1 MSKESTDIVGQ
12 IMAFEQG
19 ELDNEEV
26 YSLFQFLLDSGMIH
40 SLQGSYQRMA
50 EDLLLAG
57 VIEMPQHR
65 NQEREMFSYEE
76 VMFIVSSIVF
86 MVVLGACWYAGR

>member
-1 MSKESTDIVGQ
+1 MSKESTDIVGK
-12 IMAFEQG
+12 IMAFEEG

-50 EDLLLAG
+50 EELLLAG
-57 VIEMPQHR
+57 VIHMPAH
-65 NQEREMFSYEE
+65 NH
-76 VMFIVSSIVF
+76 
-86 MVVLGACWYAGR
+86 

>member
-1 MSKESTDIVGQ
+1 MSKQSTDIVGK

-50 EDLLLAG
+50 EELLLAG
-57 VIEMPQHR
+57 MISMPAHKH
-65 NQEREMFSYEE
+65 
-76 VMFIVSSIVF
+76 
-86 MVVLGACWYAGR
+86 

>member
-1 MSKESTDIVGQ
+1 VSKESTDIVGK

-19 ELDNEEV
+19 NLDNEEV

-50 EDLLLAG
+50 EELLLAG
-57 VIEMPQHR
+57 MIHMPDHKH
-65 NQEREMFSYEE
+65 
-76 VMFIVSSIVF
+76 
-86 MVVLGACWYAGR
+86 

>member
-1 MSKESTDIVGQ
+1 MQDIVGQ

-19 ELDNEEV
+19 ELEDGEV
-26 YSLFQFLLDSGMIH
+26 YALFQFLLDSGMIY

-57 VIEMPQHR
+57 VIEQPEH
-65 NQEREMFSYEE
+65 NH
-76 VMFIVSSIVF
+76 
-86 MVVLGACWYAGR
+86 

>member
-1 MSKESTDIVGQ
+1 MSKASTDIVGK

-26 YSLFQFLLDSGMIH
+26 YTLFQFLLDSGMIH

-50 EDLLLAG
+50 EELLLAG
-57 VIEMPQHR
+57 MIHMPDHKH
-65 NQEREMFSYEE
+65 
-76 VMFIVSSIVF
+76 
-86 MVVLGACWYAGR
+86 

>member
-1 MSKESTDIVGQ
+1 MSKESTDIVGK

-26 YSLFQFLLDSGMIH
+26 YALFQFLLDSGMIY

-57 VIEMPQHR
+57 VIQMP
-65 NQEREMFSYEE
+65 NQRH
-76 VMFIVSSIVF
+76 
-86 MVVLGACWYAGR
+86 

>member
-1 MSKESTDIVGQ
+1 MAKESTDIVGK

-19 ELDNEEV
+19 ELNNEEV

-57 VIEMPQHR
+57 VINMPTQRH
-65 NQEREMFSYEE
+65 
-76 VMFIVSSIVF
+76 
-86 MVVLGACWYAGR
+86 

>member
-1 MSKESTDIVGQ
+1 MEDVVGKIMS
-12 IMAFEQG
+12 FEEG

-26 YSLFQFLLDSGMIH
+26 FALFQFLLDSGMIY

-57 VIEMPQHR
+57 KIEMPKH
-65 NQEREMFSYEE
+65 NH
-76 VMFIVSSIVF
+76 
-86 MVVLGACWYAGR
+86 

>member
-1 MSKESTDIVGQ
+1 MSKESTDIVGK

-19 ELDNEEV
+19 ELENEEV
-26 YSLFQFLLDSGMIH
+26 YALFQFLLDSGMIY

-57 VIEMPQHR
+57 VIEMPSQR
-65 NQEREMFSYEE
+65 F
-76 VMFIVSSIVF
+76 
-86 MVVLGACWYAGR
+86 

>member
-1 MSKESTDIVGQ
+1 LSKESTDIVGK

-19 ELDNEEV
+19 ELENEEV
-26 YSLFQFLLDSGMIH
+26 YALFQFLLDSGMIH

-57 VIEMPQHR
+57 VIEMPRHR
-65 NQEREMFSYEE
+65 N
-76 VMFIVSSIVF
+76 
-86 MVVLGACWYAGR
+86 

>member
-1 MSKESTDIVGQ
+1 MSKESTDIVGK

-26 YSLFQFLLDSGMIH
+26 YTLFQFLLDSGMIH

-50 EDLLLAG
+50 EELLLAG
-57 VIEMPQHR
+57 MIQMPAHKH
-65 NQEREMFSYEE
+65 
-76 VMFIVSSIVF
+76 
-86 MVVLGACWYAGR
+86 

>member
-1 MSKESTDIVGQ
+1 MSKASMDIVGK

-26 YSLFQFLLDSGMIH
+26 YTLFQFLLDSGMIH

-50 EDLLLAG
+50 EELLLAG
-57 VIEMPQHR
+57 MIHMPDHKH
-65 NQEREMFSYEE
+65 QEKKCFHTKK
-76 VMFIVSSIVF
+76 
-86 MVVLGACWYAGR
+86 

>member
-1 MSKESTDIVGQ
+1 MSKESTDIVGK

-50 EDLLLAG
+50 EELLLAG
-57 VIEMPQHR
+57 IISMPDHKH
-65 NQEREMFSYEE
+65 
-76 VMFIVSSIVF
+76 
-86 MVVLGACWYAGR
+86 

>member
-1 MSKESTDIVGQ
+1 MSKETMDIVGK

-19 ELDNEEV
+19 ELENEEV
-26 YSLFQFLLDSGMIH
+26 YALFQFLLDSGMIH

-57 VIEMPQHR
+57 VIEMPHHR
-65 NQEREMFSYEE
+65 N
-76 VMFIVSSIVF
+76 
-86 MVVLGACWYAGR
+86 